1 MRSPALV
8 KGFGAILLAGLV
20 SACGSMNVRNLL
32 PASASSQPAPPT
44 VTAQA
49 VPDDED
55 DEIECPAVEIR
66 QGAAAHRFGAGE
78 TLRAQAAISN
88 VARECRL
95 EGDRIRITVGV
106 EGRVKLAAGGSPGS
120 WPVPVRVVMK
130 RGETVVAARTER
142 INVVIPANDVL
153 ASFVSVQKDFLVPRK
168 GAELSIAVGLDTG
181 SDVAAPAAAK
191 RR

>member
-1 MRSPALV
+1 MRSPALL
-8 KGFGAILLAGLV
+8 KGFGAVLLAGLV

-32 PASASSQPAPPT
+32 PASASSQPAPPS
-44 VTAQA
+44 VTSQA
-49 VPDDED
+49 VPDDD

-78 TLRAQAAISN
+78 TPRAQAAISR

-106 EGRVKLAAGGSPGS
+106 EGRVKLGAGGSPGS

-142 INVVIPANDVL
+142 INVVIPADDVL
-153 ASFVSVQKDFLVPRK
+153 ASFVSVQKDFLVPRT
-168 GAELSIAVGLDTG
+168 GAELTIGVGLDTG
-181 SDVAAPAAAK
+181 SDVVAPAAAK

>member
-1 MRSPALV
+1 MRSPALL
-8 KGFGAILLAGLV
+8 KGFGAVLLAGLV

-32 PASASSQPAPPT
+32 PGSASSQSAPAT

-49 VPDDED
+49 VPNDED

-66 QGAAAHRFGAGE
+66 PGATAHRFGAGE
-78 TLRAQAAISN
+78 TPRAQASISN

-106 EGRVKLAAGGSPGS
+106 EGHVKLGAGGSPGS

-142 INVVIPANDVL
+142 VNVVIPANDVL
-153 ASFVSVQKDFLVPRK
+153 AGFVSVQKDFLVPRT
-168 GAELSIAVGLDTG
+168 GAELSIGVGLDTG
-181 SDVAAPAAAK
+181 SDVVAPAAAK

>member
-1 MRSPALV
+1 MRSPALI
-8 KGFGAILLAGLV
+8 KGFGAVLLAGLV
-20 SACGSMNVRNLL
+20 SACGSMNVANIL
-32 PASASSQPAPPT
+32 PSASSRPAPPT
-44 VTAQA
+44 VTAAA

-78 TLRAQAAISN
+78 TPRAQASISN
-88 VARECRL
+88 VARECRR

-106 EGRVKLAAGGSPGS
+106 EGHVKLAAGGSPGS
-120 WPVPVRVVMK
+120 WQVPVRIVMK

-142 INVVIPANDVL
+142 VNVVIPANDVL
-153 ASFVSVQKDFLVPRK
+153 ASFVSVQKDFLVPLK
-168 GAELSIAVGLDTG
+168 GAELTIGAGLDTG
-181 SDVAAPAAAK
+181 SDVVAPAAAK